1 MALSLTPAVGE
12 SPDPILES
20 PANRFLISKLG
31 CKLPMSY
38 SFSTIT
44 HYGLR
49 IRTFTFCRIIDDR
62 VIRYRFLAMWT
73 YDLVSHLLSFLGN
86 LESSLTYRY
95 QAGVLPAI
103 ECLPNLVGFSIEL
116 GKSCFLCFR
125 RQ

>member
-12 SPDPILES
+12 SPDPIFES

-73 YDLVSHLLSFLGN
+73 YDLVSHLLSFLGK
-86 LESSLTYRY
+86 LESSLTYCY
-95 QAGVLPAI
+95 QAGGLPAI
-103 ECLPNLVGFSIEL
+103 ERLPNLVGFSF
-116 GKSCFLCFR
+116 GVAKSYFLSFH